1 MPRRES
7 SRGPSSSA
15 VAVSPTGRR
24 TNNSAASALEAASP
38 ANKADPPSFQYTASY
53 GSKEPL
59 STPHTVTVLLI
70 LVVFIVYAAFGE
82 QIEEKVP
89 GLASL
94 PKKDPFFNVKR
105 GIFGALFVGLVF
117 CAEHLRDTL
126 FIRPHPAV
134 WRFATGVG
142 LFYTMFCTYLLFQN
156 VGDVRALMPHLDP
169 KVTGKRLS
177 ERSYGEA
184 CELTVANVMGGIDEF
199 VIAHLLGWVF
209 KHMMLRDIK
218 LSMAL
223 SLLFELMEYTFEFLQ
238 PNFIE

>member
-1 MPRRES
+1 MARQRAASKGAS
-7 SRGPSSSA
+7 SATKVKSPGGGSSAIVASPPGSPSVANKGDPSS
-15 VAVSPTGRR
+15 
-24 TNNSAASALEAASP
+24 
-38 ANKADPPSFQYTASY
+38 FHYTASY

-59 STPHTVTVLLI
+59 STPHTVTVLLL
-70 LVVFIVYAAFGE
+70 LVALIVYAAFGE
-82 QIEEKVP
+82 QIEEKT
-89 GLASL
+89 GLI
-94 PKKDPFFNVKR
+94 PKDPYFNIKR

-156 VGDVRALMPHLDP
+156 VNDVRALMPHLDP
-169 KVTGKRLS
+169 KVTGKKLA

-184 CELTVANVMGGIDEF
+184 CELTWSNVRGGIDEF